1 MSKKKNLVIKS
12 KSKSPLKIF
21 EAADSTPSAKK
32 YIFQGVFTAC
42 STNDHVVV
50 NRNNR
55 IYGEQEVLRHLSYL
69 RENIQTNGFILGE
82 LDHPIDRFD
91 TQMKEAS
98 HMITDLWYDQPSHCV
113 MGKLEVLDTPNG
125 QIARKLIDAG
135 YPLFVSS
142 RAAGEVDARTKE
154 VHIEQIFTYDI
165 VCTPGFAEARLHKVE
180 ESLANNVKNYLNESA
195 ITIKNDRASS
205 KKFGILDESVSVVE
219 SDVDVPALNEWQKSL
234 MENSS
239 LEKVSKPLL
248 EEDEEFK
255 LPEADI
261 NPIKTNESDDDEAK
275 EEEEKKD
282 SSEENA
288 DDKKDDKKD
297 DAEEEDK
304 LTDEELAERR
314 AKILGIEAFSVDGEN
329 ETEDGAEEKREE
341 ILDVEAKPAEDE
353 EETSEESDV
362 DEDKTDEDIN
372 VNVGSNNGSSND
384 VASGNQDTAN
394 GSANGNTVAPST
406 TLDMPMPIPASEEPK
421 VDTKK
426 KDGKKSDDKKD
437 NKVLNDADK
446 SEDIKKKTEKDMDKY
461 KDLLDKAKKLSDVKE
476 SIVRMYPFAISLSD
490 ENFARFAALQ
500 PADKNKVYNYV
511 MEHAIFDVQAIN
523 EQWTTPLINEKKALK
538 NWLKLA
544 SEEYKKLY
552 VAAPQD
558 VQDAIEESAK
568 YVNIQTQADADI
580 FWLRTGL
587 KKHDDSIIRRSL
599 NEQYQINESATEIS
613 ATSETAR
620 ELGYSMDYFKMLED
634 MAD

>member
-372 VNVGSNNGSSND
+372 VNVGSNND

-394 GSANGNTVAPST
+394 GSANGNTAAPST

-620 ELGYSMDYFKMLED
+620 DLGYSMDYFKMLED

>member
-165 VCTPGFAEARLHKVE
+165 VCTPGFAEARLQKVE

-219 SDVDVPALNEWQKSL
+219 SNVDVPALNEWQKTL

-275 EEEEKKD
+275 EEEKKD
-282 SSEENA
+282 SSKENA
-288 DDKKDDKKD
+288 DEKKDDKKD
-297 DAEEEDK
+297 DAKEEDK

-329 ETEDGAEEKREE
+329 ETEVDAEEKRGE

-353 EETSEESDV
+353 DETSEEPDV
-362 DEDKTDEDIN
+362 EEDKTDEDIN
-372 VNVGSNNGSSND
+372 DNVCSD
-384 VASGNQDTAN
+384 
-394 GSANGNTVAPST
+394 
-406 TLDMPMPIPASEEPK
+406 
-421 VDTKK
+421 KK
-426 KDGKKSDDKKD
+426 EDKKDDKKD

-587 KKHDDSIIRRSL
+587 KKYDDSIIRRSL
-599 NEQYQINESATEIS
+599 NEQYQINENATEIS

-620 ELGYSMDYFKMLED
+620 DLGYSMDYFKMLED

>member
-165 VCTPGFAEARLHKVE
+165 VCTPGFAEARLQKVE

-275 EEEEKKD
+275 EEEKKD
-282 SSEENA
+282 SSEENS
-288 DDKKDDKKD
+288 DEKKDDKKD
-297 DAEEEDK
+297 DAKEEDK

-329 ETEDGAEEKREE
+329 ETEDDAEEKREE

-353 EETSEESDV
+353 EGTSEEPDV
-362 DEDKTDEDIN
+362 EEDKTDEDIN

-426 KDGKKSDDKKD
+426 KDDKKSDDKKD
-437 NKVLNDADK
+437 DKVLNDADK

-599 NEQYQINESATEIS
+599 NEQYQINENATEIS

-620 ELGYSMDYFKMLED
+620 DLGYSMDYFKMLED

>member
-165 VCTPGFAEARLHKVE
+165 VCTPGFAEARLQKVE

-275 EEEEKKD
+275 EEEKKD
-282 SSEENA
+282 SSEENS
-288 DDKKDDKKD
+288 DEKKDDKKD
-297 DAEEEDK
+297 DAKEEDK

-329 ETEDGAEEKREE
+329 ETEEDTEEKREE

-353 EETSEESDV
+353 EGTSEEPDV
-362 DEDKTDEDIN
+362 EEDKTDEDIN

-384 VASGNQDTAN
+384 VASDNQDTAN

-426 KDGKKSDDKKD
+426 KDDKKSDDKKD
-437 NKVLNDADK
+437 DKVLNDADK

-500 PADKNKVYNYV
+500 PADKNKVYNYI

-599 NEQYQINESATEIS
+599 NEQYQINENATEIS

-620 ELGYSMDYFKMLED
+620 DLGYSMDYFKMLED

>member
-125 QIARKLIDAG
+125 QIARKLIDAD

-165 VCTPGFAEARLHKVE
+165 VCTPGFAEARLQKVE

-219 SDVDVPALNEWQKSL
+219 SNVDVPALNEWQKTL

-275 EEEEKKD
+275 EEEKKD
-282 SSEENA
+282 SSKENA
-288 DDKKDDKKD
+288 DEKKDDKKD
-297 DAEEEDK
+297 DAKEEDK

-329 ETEDGAEEKREE
+329 ETEDDAEEKRGE

-353 EETSEESDV
+353 DETSEEPDV
-362 DEDKTDEDIN
+362 EEDKTDEDIN
-372 VNVGSNNGSSND
+372 DNVCSD
-384 VASGNQDTAN
+384 
-394 GSANGNTVAPST
+394 
-406 TLDMPMPIPASEEPK
+406 
-421 VDTKK
+421 KK
-426 KDGKKSDDKKD
+426 EDKKDDKKD

-599 NEQYQINESATEIS
+599 NEQYQINENATEIS

-620 ELGYSMDYFKMLED
+620 GLGYSMDYFKMLED

>member
-165 VCTPGFAEARLHKVE
+165 VCTPGFAEARLQKVE

-219 SDVDVPALNEWQKSL
+219 SNVDVPALNEWQKTL
-234 MENSS
+234 MENST

-261 NPIKTNESDDDEAK
+261 NPIKTNESDDDEDK
-275 EEEEKKD
+275 EEEKKD
-282 SSEENA
+282 SSKENA
-288 DDKKDDKKD
+288 DEKKDDDRD
-297 DAEEEDK
+297 DAKEEDK

-329 ETEDGAEEKREE
+329 ETEDDAEEKRGE

-353 EETSEESDV
+353 DETSEEPDV
-362 DEDKTDEDIN
+362 EEDKTDEDIN
-372 VNVGSNNGSSND
+372 DNVCSD
-384 VASGNQDTAN
+384 
-394 GSANGNTVAPST
+394 
-406 TLDMPMPIPASEEPK
+406 
-421 VDTKK
+421 KK
-426 KDGKKSDDKKD
+426 EDKKDDKKG

-599 NEQYQINESATEIS
+599 NEQYQINENATEIS

-620 ELGYSMDYFKMLED
+620 GLGYSMDYFKMLED

>member
-32 YIFQGVFTAC
+32 YVFQGVFTAC

-165 VCTPGFAEARLHKVE
+165 VCTPGFAEARLQKVE

-275 EEEEKKD
+275 EEEKKD
-282 SSEENA
+282 SSKENA
-288 DDKKDDKKD
+288 DEKKDDKKD
-297 DAEEEDK
+297 DAKEEDK

-329 ETEDGAEEKREE
+329 ETEDDAEEKRGE

-353 EETSEESDV
+353 DGTSEEPDV
-362 DEDKTDEDIN
+362 EEDKTDEDIN
-372 VNVGSNNGSSND
+372 DNACSD
-384 VASGNQDTAN
+384 
-394 GSANGNTVAPST
+394 
-406 TLDMPMPIPASEEPK
+406 
-421 VDTKK
+421 KK
-426 KDGKKSDDKKD
+426 EDKKDDKKG

-500 PADKNKVYNYV
+500 PADKNKVYNYI

-599 NEQYQINESATEIS
+599 NEQYQINENATEIS

-620 ELGYSMDYFKMLED
+620 DLGYSMDYFKMLED

>member
-32 YIFQGVFTAC
+32 YVFQGVFTAC

-165 VCTPGFAEARLHKVE
+165 VCTPGFAEARLQKVE

-219 SDVDVPALNEWQKSL
+219 SNVDVPALNEWQKTL

-275 EEEEKKD
+275 EEEKKD
-282 SSEENA
+282 SSKENA
-288 DDKKDDKKD
+288 DEKKDDKKD
-297 DAEEEDK
+297 DAKEEDK

-329 ETEDGAEEKREE
+329 ETEDDAEEKRGE

-353 EETSEESDV
+353 DETSEEPDV
-362 DEDKTDEDIN
+362 EEDKTDEDIN
-372 VNVGSNNGSSND
+372 DNVCSD
-384 VASGNQDTAN
+384 
-394 GSANGNTVAPST
+394 
-406 TLDMPMPIPASEEPK
+406 
-421 VDTKK
+421 KK
-426 KDGKKSDDKKD
+426 EDKKDDKKD

-446 SEDIKKKTEKDMDKY
+446 SEDIKKKTEKDIDKY

-599 NEQYQINESATEIS
+599 NEQYQINENATEIS

-620 ELGYSMDYFKMLED
+620 GLGYSMDYFKMLED

>member
-165 VCTPGFAEARLHKVE
+165 VCTPGFAEARLQKVE

-219 SDVDVPALNEWQKSL
+219 SNVDFPALNEWQKTL

-275 EEEEKKD
+275 EEEKKD
-282 SSEENA
+282 SSKENA
-288 DDKKDDKKD
+288 DEKKDDKKD
-297 DAEEEDK
+297 DAKEEDK

-329 ETEDGAEEKREE
+329 ETEDDAEEKRGE

-353 EETSEESDV
+353 DGTSENPDV
-362 DEDKTDEDIN
+362 EEDKTDEDIN
-372 VNVGSNNGSSND
+372 NNVDSN
-384 VASGNQDTAN
+384 
-394 GSANGNTVAPST
+394 
-406 TLDMPMPIPASEEPK
+406 
-421 VDTKK
+421 K
-426 KDGKKSDDKKD
+426 KDDKKDDKKD

-599 NEQYQINESATEIS
+599 NEQYQINENATEIS

-620 ELGYSMDYFKMLED
+620 GLGYSMDYFKMLED

>member
-32 YIFQGVFTAC
+32 YVFQGVFTAC

-165 VCTPGFAEARLHKVE
+165 VCTPGFAEARLQKVE

-219 SDVDVPALNEWQKSL
+219 SNVDVPALNEWQKTL

-275 EEEEKKD
+275 EEEKKD
-282 SSEENA
+282 SSKENA
-288 DDKKDDKKD
+288 DEKKDDKKD
-297 DAEEEDK
+297 DAKEEDK
-304 LTDEELAERR
+304 LTDEELSERR
-314 AKILGIEAFSVDGEN
+314 AKNIGIEEFGVDGEN
-329 ETEDGAEEKREE
+329 ETEDDAEEKRGE

-353 EETSEESDV
+353 DETSEEPDV
-362 DEDKTDEDIN
+362 EEDKTDEDIN
-372 VNVGSNNGSSND
+372 NNVGSD
-384 VASGNQDTAN
+384 
-394 GSANGNTVAPST
+394 
-406 TLDMPMPIPASEEPK
+406 
-421 VDTKK
+421 KK
-426 KDGKKSDDKKD
+426 EDKKDDKKD

-599 NEQYQINESATEIS
+599 NEQYQINENATEIS

-620 ELGYSMDYFKMLED
+620 DLGYSMDYFKMLED

>member
-32 YIFQGVFTAC
+32 YVFQGVFTAC

-165 VCTPGFAEARLHKVE
+165 VCTPGFAEARLQKVE

-219 SDVDVPALNEWQKSL
+219 SNVDVPALNEWQKTL

-261 NPIKTNESDDDEAK
+261 NPIKTNESDDEAK
-275 EEEEKKD
+275 EEEKKD
-282 SSEENA
+282 SSKENA
-288 DDKKDDKKD
+288 DEKKDDKKD
-297 DAEEEDK
+297 DAKEEDK

-329 ETEDGAEEKREE
+329 ETEDDAEEKRGE

-353 EETSEESDV
+353 DETSEEPDV
-362 DEDKTDEDIN
+362 EEDKTDEDIN
-372 VNVGSNNGSSND
+372 NNVGSD
-384 VASGNQDTAN
+384 
-394 GSANGNTVAPST
+394 
-406 TLDMPMPIPASEEPK
+406 
-421 VDTKK
+421 KK
-426 KDGKKSDDKKD
+426 EDKKDDKKD

-599 NEQYQINESATEIS
+599 NEQYQINENATEIS

-620 ELGYSMDYFKMLED
+620 GLGYSMDYFKMLED

>member
-165 VCTPGFAEARLHKVE
+165 VCTPGFAEARLQKVE

-219 SDVDVPALNEWQKSL
+219 SNVDVPALNEWQKTL

-275 EEEEKKD
+275 EEEKKD
-282 SSEENA
+282 SSKENA
-288 DDKKDDKKD
+288 DEKKDDDRD
-297 DAEEEDK
+297 DAKEEDK

-329 ETEDGAEEKREE
+329 ETEDDAEEKRGE

-353 EETSEESDV
+353 DETSEEPDV
-362 DEDKTDEDIN
+362 EEDKTDEDIN
-372 VNVGSNNGSSND
+372 DNVCSD
-384 VASGNQDTAN
+384 
-394 GSANGNTVAPST
+394 
-406 TLDMPMPIPASEEPK
+406 
-421 VDTKK
+421 K
-426 KDGKKSDDKKD
+426 KDDNKDDKKD
-437 NKVLNDADK
+437 DKVLNDADK

-599 NEQYQINESATEIS
+599 NEQYQINENATEIS

-620 ELGYSMDYFKMLED
+620 GLGYSMDYFKMLED

>member
-165 VCTPGFAEARLHKVE
+165 VCTPGFAEARLQKVE

-275 EEEEKKD
+275 EEEKKD
-282 SSEENA
+282 SSKENS
-288 DDKKDDKKD
+288 DKKKEDEKD
-297 DAEEEDK
+297 DAKEEDK

-329 ETEDGAEEKREE
+329 ETEDDAEEKRGE

-353 EETSEESDV
+353 DGTSEEPDV
-362 DEDKTDEDIN
+362 EEDKTDEDIN
-372 VNVGSNNGSSND
+372 DNACSD
-384 VASGNQDTAN
+384 
-394 GSANGNTVAPST
+394 
-406 TLDMPMPIPASEEPK
+406 
-421 VDTKK
+421 KK
-426 KDGKKSDDKKD
+426 EDKKDDKKG

-599 NEQYQINESATEIS
+599 NEQYQINENATEIS

-620 ELGYSMDYFKMLED
+620 GLGYSMDYFKMLED

>member
-165 VCTPGFAEARLHKVE
+165 VCTPGFAEARLQKVE

-219 SDVDVPALNEWQKSL
+219 SNVDVPALNEWQKTL

-275 EEEEKKD
+275 EEEKKD
-282 SSEENA
+282 SSKENA
-288 DDKKDDKKD
+288 DEKKDDKKD
-297 DAEEEDK
+297 DVKEEDK

-329 ETEDGAEEKREE
+329 ETEDDAEEKRGE

-353 EETSEESDV
+353 DGTSEEPDV
-362 DEDKTDEDIN
+362 EEDKTDEDIN
-372 VNVGSNNGSSND
+372 DNVCSD
-384 VASGNQDTAN
+384 
-394 GSANGNTVAPST
+394 
-406 TLDMPMPIPASEEPK
+406 
-421 VDTKK
+421 KK
-426 KDGKKSDDKKD
+426 EDKKDDKKD

-599 NEQYQINESATEIS
+599 NEQYQINENATEIS

-620 ELGYSMDYFKMLED
+620 GLGYSMDYFKMLED

>member
-165 VCTPGFAEARLHKVE
+165 VCTPGFAEARLQKVE

-275 EEEEKKD
+275 EEEKKD
-282 SSEENA
+282 SSEENS
-288 DDKKDDKKD
+288 DEKKDDKKD
-297 DAEEEDK
+297 DAKEEDK

-329 ETEDGAEEKREE
+329 ETEDDAEEKREE

-353 EETSEESDV
+353 EGTSEEPDV
-362 DEDKTDEDIN
+362 EEDKTDEDIN

-406 TLDMPMPIPASEEPK
+406 TLDMPMHIPASEEPK

-426 KDGKKSDDKKD
+426 KDDKKSDDKKD
-437 NKVLNDADK
+437 DKVLNDADK

-599 NEQYQINESATEIS
+599 NEQYQINENATEIS

-620 ELGYSMDYFKMLED
+620 DLGYSMDYFKMLED

>member
-165 VCTPGFAEARLHKVE
+165 VCTPGFAEARLQKVE

-219 SDVDVPALNEWQKSL
+219 SNVDVPALNEWQKTL

-275 EEEEKKD
+275 EEEKKD
-282 SSEENA
+282 SSKENA
-288 DDKKDDKKD
+288 DEKKDDKKD
-297 DAEEEDK
+297 DAKEEDK

-329 ETEDGAEEKREE
+329 ETEDDAEEKRGE

-353 EETSEESDV
+353 DETSEEPDV
-362 DEDKTDEDIN
+362 EEDKTDEDIN
-372 VNVGSNNGSSND
+372 DNVCSD
-384 VASGNQDTAN
+384 
-394 GSANGNTVAPST
+394 
-406 TLDMPMPIPASEEPK
+406 
-421 VDTKK
+421 KK
-426 KDGKKSDDKKD
+426 EDKKDDKKD

-544 SEEYKKLY
+544 SEEYKRLY

-599 NEQYQINESATEIS
+599 NEQYQINENATEIS

-620 ELGYSMDYFKMLED
+620 GLGYSMDYFKMLED

>member
-113 MGKLEVLDTPNG
+113 LGKLEVLDTPNG

-165 VCTPGFAEARLHKVE
+165 VCTPGFAEARLQKVE

-219 SDVDVPALNEWQKSL
+219 SNVDVPALNEWQKTL

-275 EEEEKKD
+275 EEEKKD
-282 SSEENA
+282 SSKENV
-288 DDKKDDKKD
+288 DEKKDDKKD
-297 DAEEEDK
+297 DVKEEDK
-304 LTDEELAERR
+304 LTDEELSERR

-329 ETEDGAEEKREE
+329 ETEDDAEEKREE

-353 EETSEESDV
+353 DETSEEPDV
-362 DEDKTDEDIN
+362 EEDKTDEDIN
-372 VNVGSNNGSSND
+372 DNACSD
-384 VASGNQDTAN
+384 
-394 GSANGNTVAPST
+394 
-406 TLDMPMPIPASEEPK
+406 
-421 VDTKK
+421 KK
-426 KDGKKSDDKKD
+426 EDKKDDKKD

-599 NEQYQINESATEIS
+599 NEQYQINENATEIS

-620 ELGYSMDYFKMLED
+620 GLGYSMDYFKMLED

>member
-165 VCTPGFAEARLHKVE
+165 VCTPGFAEARLQKVE

-219 SDVDVPALNEWQKSL
+219 SNVDVPALNEWQKTL

-261 NPIKTNESDDDEAK
+261 NPIKANESDDDEAK
-275 EEEEKKD
+275 EEEKKD
-282 SSEENA
+282 SSKENT
-288 DDKKDDKKD
+288 DKKKDDEKD
-297 DAEEEDK
+297 DAKEEDK

-329 ETEDGAEEKREE
+329 ETEDDAEEKRGE

-353 EETSEESDV
+353 DRTSEEPDV
-362 DEDKTDEDIN
+362 EEDKTDED
-372 VNVGSNNGSSND
+372 VNDN
-384 VASGNQDTAN
+384 ACSGKKED
-394 GSANGNTVAPST
+394 
-406 TLDMPMPIPASEEPK
+406 
-421 VDTKK
+421 K
-426 KDGKKSDDKKD
+426 KDDKTD

-599 NEQYQINESATEIS
+599 NEQYQINENATEIS

-620 ELGYSMDYFKMLED
+620 DLGYSIDYFKMLED

>member
-32 YIFQGVFTAC
+32 YVFQGVFTAC

-165 VCTPGFAEARLHKVE
+165 VCTPGFAEARLQKVE

-219 SDVDVPALNEWQKSL
+219 SNVDVPALNEWQKTL

-275 EEEEKKD
+275 EEEKKD
-282 SSEENA
+282 SSKENA
-288 DDKKDDKKD
+288 DEKKDDKKD
-297 DAEEEDK
+297 DAKEEDK

-329 ETEDGAEEKREE
+329 ETEDNAEEKRGE

-353 EETSEESDV
+353 DETSEESDAE
-362 DEDKTDEDIN
+362 EDKTDEGIN
-372 VNVGSNNGSSND
+372 DNVCSD
-384 VASGNQDTAN
+384 
-394 GSANGNTVAPST
+394 
-406 TLDMPMPIPASEEPK
+406 
-421 VDTKK
+421 KK
-426 KDGKKSDDKKD
+426 EDKKDDKKG

-446 SEDIKKKTEKDMDKY
+446 SEDIKKKTEKDIDKY

-599 NEQYQINESATEIS
+599 NEQYQINENATEIS

-620 ELGYSMDYFKMLED
+620 GLGYSMDYFKMLED

>member
-32 YIFQGVFTAC
+32 YVFQGVFTAC

-165 VCTPGFAEARLHKVE
+165 VCTPGFAEARLQKVE

-219 SDVDVPALNEWQKSL
+219 SNVDVPALNEWQKTL

-275 EEEEKKD
+275 EEEKKGSSDEKKD
-282 SSEENA
+282 DE
-288 DDKKDDKKD
+288 KD
-297 DAEEEDK
+297 DAKEEDK

-329 ETEDGAEEKREE
+329 ETENDAEEKRGE

-353 EETSEESDV
+353 DETSEEPDV
-362 DEDKTDEDIN
+362 EEDKTDEDIN
-372 VNVGSNNGSSND
+372 DNVCSD
-384 VASGNQDTAN
+384 
-394 GSANGNTVAPST
+394 
-406 TLDMPMPIPASEEPK
+406 
-421 VDTKK
+421 KK
-426 KDGKKSDDKKD
+426 EDKKDDKKD

-599 NEQYQINESATEIS
+599 NEQYQINENATEIS

-620 ELGYSMDYFKMLED
+620 DLGYSMDYFKMLED

>member
-165 VCTPGFAEARLHKVE
+165 VCTPGFAEARLQKVE

-261 NPIKTNESDDDEAK
+261 NPIKTNESDDDEVK
-275 EEEEKKD
+275 EEEKKD
-282 SSEENA
+282 SSEENS
-288 DDKKDDKKD
+288 DDKKD
-297 DAEEEDK
+297 DAKEEDK

-329 ETEDGAEEKREE
+329 ETEDDAEEKREE

-353 EETSEESDV
+353 EGTSEEPDV
-362 DEDKTDEDIN
+362 EEDKTDEDIN

-426 KDGKKSDDKKD
+426 KDDKKSNDKKD
-437 NKVLNDADK
+437 DKVLNDADK

-599 NEQYQINESATEIS
+599 NEQYQINENATEIS

-620 ELGYSMDYFKMLED
+620 DLGYSMDYFKMLED

>member
-32 YIFQGVFTAC
+32 YVFQGVFTAC

-165 VCTPGFAEARLHKVE
+165 VCTPGFAEARLQKVE

-219 SDVDVPALNEWQKSL
+219 SNVDVPALNEWQKTL

-275 EEEEKKD
+275 EEEKKD
-282 SSEENA
+282 SSKENA
-288 DDKKDDKKD
+288 DEKKDDKKD
-297 DAEEEDK
+297 DAKEEDK

-329 ETEDGAEEKREE
+329 ETEDDAEEKRGE

-353 EETSEESDV
+353 DETSEESDAE
-362 DEDKTDEDIN
+362 EDKTDEGIN
-372 VNVGSNNGSSND
+372 DNVCSD
-384 VASGNQDTAN
+384 
-394 GSANGNTVAPST
+394 
-406 TLDMPMPIPASEEPK
+406 
-421 VDTKK
+421 KK
-426 KDGKKSDDKKD
+426 EDKKDDKKD

-599 NEQYQINESATEIS
+599 NEQYQINENATEIS

-620 ELGYSMDYFKMLED
+620 GLGYSMDYFKMLED

>member
-165 VCTPGFAEARLHKVE
+165 VCTPGFAEARLQKVE

-275 EEEEKKD
+275 EEEKKD
-282 SSEENA
+282 SSKENA
-288 DDKKDDKKD
+288 DEKKDDKKD
-297 DAEEEDK
+297 DAKEEDK
-304 LTDEELAERR
+304 LTDEELSERR

-329 ETEDGAEEKREE
+329 ETEDDAEEKRGE

-353 EETSEESDV
+353 DETSEESDV
-362 DEDKTDEDIN
+362 EEDKTDEGIN
-372 VNVGSNNGSSND
+372 DNAGSD
-384 VASGNQDTAN
+384 
-394 GSANGNTVAPST
+394 
-406 TLDMPMPIPASEEPK
+406 
-421 VDTKK
+421 KK
-426 KDGKKSDDKKD
+426 EDKKDDKKD
-437 NKVLNDADK
+437 NKVLKDADK

-552 VAAPQD
+552 VAGPQD

-599 NEQYQINESATEIS
+599 NEQYQINENATEIS

-620 ELGYSMDYFKMLED
+620 DLGYSIDYFKMLED

>member
-32 YIFQGVFTAC
+32 YVFQGVFTAC

-165 VCTPGFAEARLHKVE
+165 VCTPGFAEARLQKVE

-219 SDVDVPALNEWQKSL
+219 SNVDVPALNEWQKTL

-275 EEEEKKD
+275 EEEKKD
-282 SSEENA
+282 SSKENA
-288 DDKKDDKKD
+288 DEKKDDKKD
-297 DAEEEDK
+297 DAKEEDK

-329 ETEDGAEEKREE
+329 ETEDDAEEKRGE

-353 EETSEESDV
+353 DETSEEPDV
-362 DEDKTDEDIN
+362 EEDKTDED
-372 VNVGSNNGSSND
+372 VNDNACS
-384 VASGNQDTAN
+384 
-394 GSANGNTVAPST
+394 
-406 TLDMPMPIPASEEPK
+406 
-421 VDTKK
+421 
-426 KDGKKSDDKKD
+426 GKKEDKKDDKKD

-599 NEQYQINESATEIS
+599 NEQYQINENATEIS

-620 ELGYSMDYFKMLED
+620 GLGYSMDYFKMLED

>member
-32 YIFQGVFTAC
+32 YVFQGVFTAC

-165 VCTPGFAEARLHKVE
+165 VCTPGFAEARLQKVE

-219 SDVDVPALNEWQKSL
+219 SNVDVPALNEWQKTL

-275 EEEEKKD
+275 EEEKKD
-282 SSEENA
+282 SSKENA
-288 DDKKDDKKD
+288 DEKKDDKKD
-297 DAEEEDK
+297 DAKEEDK
-304 LTDEELAERR
+304 LTDEELSERR

-329 ETEDGAEEKREE
+329 ETEDDAEEKREE

-353 EETSEESDV
+353 DGTSEEPDV
-362 DEDKTDEDIN
+362 EEDKTDEDIN
-372 VNVGSNNGSSND
+372 DNACSD
-384 VASGNQDTAN
+384 
-394 GSANGNTVAPST
+394 
-406 TLDMPMPIPASEEPK
+406 
-421 VDTKK
+421 KK
-426 KDGKKSDDKKD
+426 DDKKD

-599 NEQYQINESATEIS
+599 NEQYQINENATEIS

-620 ELGYSMDYFKMLED
+620 GLGYSMDYFKMLED

>member
-165 VCTPGFAEARLHKVE
+165 VCTPGFAEARLQKVE

-275 EEEEKKD
+275 EEEKKD
-282 SSEENA
+282 SSEENV
-288 DDKKDDKKD
+288 DEKKDDKKD
-297 DAEEEDK
+297 DAKEEDK

-329 ETEDGAEEKREE
+329 ETEDDAEEKREE

-353 EETSEESDV
+353 EGTSEEPDV
-362 DEDKTDEDIN
+362 EEDKTDEDIN

-426 KDGKKSDDKKD
+426 KDDKKSDDKKD

-599 NEQYQINESATEIS
+599 NEQYQINENATEIS

-620 ELGYSMDYFKMLED
+620 DLGYSMDYFKMLED

>member
-165 VCTPGFAEARLHKVE
+165 VCTPGFAEARLQKVE
-180 ESLANNVKNYLNESA
+180 ESLANNVKNYLNESV

-219 SDVDVPALNEWQKSL
+219 SNVDVPALNEWQKTL

-275 EEEEKKD
+275 EEEKKD
-282 SSEENA
+282 SSKENA
-288 DDKKDDKKD
+288 GEKKDDEKD
-297 DAEEEDK
+297 DSKEEDK

-329 ETEDGAEEKREE
+329 ETEDDAEEKRGE

-353 EETSEESDV
+353 DETSEEPDV
-362 DEDKTDEDIN
+362 EEDKTDEDIN
-372 VNVGSNNGSSND
+372 NNVGSN
-384 VASGNQDTAN
+384 
-394 GSANGNTVAPST
+394 
-406 TLDMPMPIPASEEPK
+406 
-421 VDTKK
+421 KK
-426 KDGKKSDDKKD
+426 EDKKDDKKD

-599 NEQYQINESATEIS
+599 NEQYQINENATEIS

-620 ELGYSMDYFKMLED
+620 GLGYSMDYFKMLED

>member
-165 VCTPGFAEARLHKVE
+165 VCTPGFAEARLQKVE
-180 ESLANNVKNYLNESA
+180 ESLANNVKNYLNESV

-219 SDVDVPALNEWQKSL
+219 SNVDVPALNEWQKTL

-275 EEEEKKD
+275 EEE
-282 SSEENA
+282 
-288 DDKKDDKKD
+288 
-297 DAEEEDK
+297 
-304 LTDEELAERR
+304 
-314 AKILGIEAFSVDGEN
+314 
-329 ETEDGAEEKREE
+329 
-341 ILDVEAKPAEDE
+341 
-353 EETSEESDV
+353 
-362 DEDKTDEDIN
+362 
-372 VNVGSNNGSSND
+372 
-384 VASGNQDTAN
+384 
-394 GSANGNTVAPST
+394 
-406 TLDMPMPIPASEEPK
+406 
-421 VDTKK
+421 
-426 KDGKKSDDKKD
+426 
-437 NKVLNDADK
+437 
-446 SEDIKKKTEKDMDKY
+446 
-461 KDLLDKAKKLSDVKE
+461 
-476 SIVRMYPFAISLSD
+476 
-490 ENFARFAALQ
+490 
-500 PADKNKVYNYV
+500 
-511 MEHAIFDVQAIN
+511 
-523 EQWTTPLINEKKALK
+523 KKALR
-538 NWLKLA
+538 
-544 SEEYKKLY
+544 
-552 VAAPQD
+552 Q
-558 VQDAIEESAK
+558 IE
-568 YVNIQTQADADI
+568 I
-580 FWLRTGL
+580 G
-587 KKHDDSIIRRSL
+587 
-599 NEQYQINESATEIS
+599 
-613 ATSETAR
+613 
-620 ELGYSMDYFKMLED
+620 
-634 MAD
+634 

>member
-165 VCTPGFAEARLHKVE
+165 VCTPGFAEARLQKVE

-219 SDVDVPALNEWQKSL
+219 SNVDVPALNEWQKTL

-275 EEEEKKD
+275 EEEKKD
-282 SSEENA
+282 SSKENA
-288 DDKKDDKKD
+288 DEKKDDKKD
-297 DAEEEDK
+297 DAKEEDK

-329 ETEDGAEEKREE
+329 ETEDDAEEKRGE

-353 EETSEESDV
+353 DETSEEPDV
-362 DEDKTDEDIN
+362 EEDKTDED
-372 VNVGSNNGSSND
+372 VNDNACS
-384 VASGNQDTAN
+384 
-394 GSANGNTVAPST
+394 
-406 TLDMPMPIPASEEPK
+406 
-421 VDTKK
+421 
-426 KDGKKSDDKKD
+426 GKKEDKKDDKKD

-461 KDLLDKAKKLSDVKE
+461 KDLLDKAKKLADVKE

-599 NEQYQINESATEIS
+599 NEQYQINENATEIS

-620 ELGYSMDYFKMLED
+620 GLGYSMDYFKMLED

>member
-372 VNVGSNNGSSND
+372 VNVGSNND

-620 ELGYSMDYFKMLED
+620 DLGYSMDYFKMLED

>member
-261 NPIKTNESDDDEAK
+261 NPIKTNESDDDETK

-288 DDKKDDKKD
+288 DEKKDDKKD

-372 VNVGSNNGSSND
+372 VNVGSNND

-394 GSANGNTVAPST
+394 GSANGNTAAPST

-620 ELGYSMDYFKMLED
+620 DLGYSMDYFKMLED

>member
-165 VCTPGFAEARLHKVE
+165 VCTPGFAEARLQKVE

-219 SDVDVPALNEWQKSL
+219 SNVDVPALNEWQKTL

-275 EEEEKKD
+275 EEEKKD
-282 SSEENA
+282 SSKENA
-288 DDKKDDKKD
+288 DEKKDDKKD
-297 DAEEEDK
+297 DAKEEDK
-304 LTDEELAERR
+304 LTDEELSERR

-329 ETEDGAEEKREE
+329 ETEDDAKEKREE

-353 EETSEESDV
+353 DGSSEEPDV
-362 DEDKTDEDIN
+362 EEDKTDEDIN
-372 VNVGSNNGSSND
+372 DNVGSN
-384 VASGNQDTAN
+384 
-394 GSANGNTVAPST
+394 
-406 TLDMPMPIPASEEPK
+406 
-421 VDTKK
+421 KK
-426 KDGKKSDDKKD
+426 ENKKDDKKD

-599 NEQYQINESATEIS
+599 NEQYQINENATEIS

-620 ELGYSMDYFKMLED
+620 DLGYSIDYFKMLED

>member
-165 VCTPGFAEARLHKVE
+165 VCTPGFAEARLQKVE

-275 EEEEKKD
+275 EEEKKD
-282 SSEENA
+282 SSKENA
-288 DDKKDDKKD
+288 DEKKDDDRD
-297 DAEEEDK
+297 DAKEEDK

-329 ETEDGAEEKREE
+329 ETEDDAEEKRGE

-353 EETSEESDV
+353 DGTSEEPDV
-362 DEDKTDEDIN
+362 EEDKTDEDIN
-372 VNVGSNNGSSND
+372 DNVGSD
-384 VASGNQDTAN
+384 
-394 GSANGNTVAPST
+394 
-406 TLDMPMPIPASEEPK
+406 
-421 VDTKK
+421 KK
-426 KDGKKSDDKKD
+426 EDKKDDKKD

-599 NEQYQINESATEIS
+599 NEQYQINENATEIS

-620 ELGYSMDYFKMLED
+620 GLGYSMDYFKMLED

>member
-165 VCTPGFAEARLHKVE
+165 VCTPGFAEARLQKVE

-219 SDVDVPALNEWQKSL
+219 SNVDVPALNEWQKTL

-275 EEEEKKD
+275 EEEKKD
-282 SSEENA
+282 SSKENA
-288 DDKKDDKKD
+288 DEKKDDKKD
-297 DAEEEDK
+297 DAKEEDK

-329 ETEDGAEEKREE
+329 ETEDDAEEKRGE

-353 EETSEESDV
+353 DETSEEPDV
-362 DEDKTDEDIN
+362 EEDKTDED
-372 VNVGSNNGSSND
+372 VNDNACS
-384 VASGNQDTAN
+384 
-394 GSANGNTVAPST
+394 
-406 TLDMPMPIPASEEPK
+406 
-421 VDTKK
+421 
-426 KDGKKSDDKKD
+426 GKKEDKKDDKKD

-599 NEQYQINESATEIS
+599 NEQYQINENATEIS

-620 ELGYSMDYFKMLED
+620 GLGYSMDYFKMLED